1 MLRVLKALPLTLP
14 IAALFLFTNCGSSNS
29 QARFVN
35 AISDDTQQLDIDF
48 NGTKTFAGVG
58 AFPAF
63 SGSTYVSIPSG
74 SDMVTGY
81 VTGTTTNPAFGP
93 TTSPVSFASGS
104 GYTIVATGFL
114 NGTVTLLAPL
124 DNNTEPADATVN
136 FRVINAST
144 NGPNG
149 CGSCAVDVWIL
160 PNGTTEFPS
169 NTAPTISNLSSPA
182 APTTA
187 VSGYVPITYNT
198 NGQGYGLYVA
208 SHGSTNPLFNGT
220 TIMVGSVTAGSIRT
234 IVLVNGGNSI
244 SSNPL
249 VLTDLN

>member
-1 MLRVLKALPLTLP
+1 MLRVLKALPLTLA
-14 IAALFLFTNCGSSNS
+14 IAPLFLFTNCGSSNS
-29 QARFVN
+29 QGRFVN

-48 NGTKTFAGVG
+48 NGTKTFPGVG
-58 AFPAF
+58 AFPAV
-63 SGSTYVSIPSG
+63 SGSTYVNIPSG

-114 NGTVTLLAPL
+114 NGTVTLLAPT
-124 DNNTEPADATVN
+124 DNNTEPADGNVA
-136 FRVINAST
+136 FRVIDAST

-149 CGSCAVDVWIL
+149 CSSCAVDVWIL
-160 PNGTTEFPS
+160 PNGNNLFPT

-182 APTTA
+182 APSTA
-187 VSGYVPITYNT
+187 VSAYVTIPYNS
-198 NGQGYGLYVA
+198 NGQGYGLFVA
-208 SHGSTNPLFNGT
+208 PHGSTNSLFNGT
-220 TIMVGSVTAGSIRT
+220 TISVGSLSVGSIRT
-234 IVLVNGGNSI
+234 IVLVNSGNTI